1 MKKYLIAMFA
11 TATVSLAGCGMSQDQ
26 MMMMEEQMMMMEEM
40 SAQMSEMQFQVNTN
54 AAAADKAKQ
63 MAQDA
68 MVKASMMNMTE
79 MPDSRRGMMMQKKM
93 MK

>member
-11 TATVSLAGCGMSQDQ
+11 TATVSLAGCGMMSEDQ
-26 MMMMEEQMMMMEEM
+26 MMMMEKMDEM
-40 SAQMSEMQFQVNTN
+40 SGQLSEIQFQVNTN
-54 AAAADKAKQ
+54 AAAADRAKQ

-68 MVKASMMNMTE
+68 MVKASMMDMTK
-79 MPDSRRGMMMQKKM
+79 MPDSRKHMKHKQRM

>member
-11 TATVSLAGCGMSQDQ
+11 TATVSLAGCGMGMSENQ
-26 MMMMEEQMMMMEEM
+26 MMMMEKMDEM
-40 SAQMSEMQFQVNTN
+40 SGQLSEIQFQVNTN

-68 MVKASMMNMTE
+68 MVKASMMNGMK
-79 MPDSRRGMMMQKKM
+79 MPGSSMDMMHKQKM

>member
-1 MKKYLIAMFA
+1 MKKYLIAMLA

-26 MMMMEEQMMMMEEM
+26 MMMMEEMSTKMDEM
-40 SAQMSEMQFQVNTN
+40 SGQLSEVQFQVNTN
-54 AAAADKAKQ
+54 AAAADRAKQ

-68 MVKASMMNMTE
+68 MVKASMMDMDK
-79 MPDSRRGMMMQKKM
+79 MQDSSKHMMHEKKM

>member
-11 TATVSLAGCGMSQDQ
+11 TATVSLAGCGMMSEDQ
-26 MMMMEEQMMMMEEM
+26 MMMMEKMDEM
-40 SAQMSEMQFQVNTN
+40 SGQLSEIQFQVNTN
-54 AAAADKAKQ
+54 AAAADRAKQ

-68 MVKASMMNMTE
+68 MVKASMMNRTE